1 MKKTISI
8 ILALGVIAAI
18 LCVPVSA
25 KEKEDPLAG
34 PIRDILTLVNE
45 INLVVHTILAGI
57 NNLQTTM
64 DSNFTEV
71 DASLA
76 AIDGKLGTAPS
87 GYHGPVVYHTGPIEL
102 DTTEPVEI
110 LCLNTNETGTETV
123 DIIFSQTLGEGDGWN
138 AKPHAEISLPYN
150 YPAMTTYVVDLLH
163 SVQKVDIEASS
174 DSIVCTVCYPAY
186 YGSAEK
192 ECYKHGDFSVER
204 ES

>member
-1 MKKTISI
+1 MKKNISI
-8 ILALGVIAAI
+8 ILALVVIAAV
-18 LCVPVSA
+18 LCVPVTA

-34 PIRDILTLVNE
+34 PISDILTLVNE
-45 INLVVHTILAGI
+45 MNLMVHDILAGI

-87 GYHGPVVYHTGPIEL
+87 GYHGPVVYHTGPIRL

-123 DIIFSQTLGEGDGWN
+123 DIIFSQTLGEGDGWT
-138 AKPHAEISLPYN
+138 AEPHAEMTISYN
-150 YPAMTTYVVDLLH
+150 NLAMGGYIVDLLH

-174 DSIVCTVCYPAY
+174 DSVVCTVCYPAY

-192 ECYKHGDFSVER
+192 ECYKHGDFFVER

>member
-1 MKKTISI
+1 MKKNISI
-8 ILALGVIAAI
+8 ILALVVIAAV
-18 LCVPVSA
+18 LCVPVTA

-34 PIRDILTLVNE
+34 PISDILTLVNE
-45 INLVVHTILAGI
+45 MNLMVHDILAGI

-87 GYHGPVVYHTGPIEL
+87 GSHGPVVYHTGPVWL
-102 DTTEPVEI
+102 DTTEHVEI
-110 LCLNTNETGTETV
+110 MCLNTNETGTDTV
-123 DIIFSQTLGEGDGWN
+123 DMIFSQTLGEGDGWT
-138 AKPHAEISLPYN
+138 AEPHSEIPLLYN
-150 YPAMTTYVVDLLH
+150 YPVMTTYVVDLLH
-163 SVQKVDIEASS
+163 SVQKVDIKASS
-174 DSIVCTVCYPAY
+174 DSIVCTVCYPTY